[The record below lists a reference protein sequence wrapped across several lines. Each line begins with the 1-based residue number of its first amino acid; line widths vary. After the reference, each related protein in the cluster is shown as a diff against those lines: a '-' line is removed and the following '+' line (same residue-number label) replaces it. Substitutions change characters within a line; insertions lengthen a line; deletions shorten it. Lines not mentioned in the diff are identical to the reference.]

1 MDFHTTW
8 HGMADKSQFSSID
21 IIPQSYWT
29 VEWALINHLFRL
41 SLHDKQFLIKMGQ
54 SKRLKSVDI
63 FDDNLHSIQYSDF
76 FHCRRLDWHS
86 LFASVMN
93 CNYSQVSERG
103 LMNMLLNIE
112 WGSEDYR
119 YLCLTIPFNQNN
131 SSTKMSVTFLK
142 YLFCSV
148 VNSIWD
154 ESHVCSHVNKVHR
167 LSFEKGNPDLI
178 ELSNEI
184 LHP

>member
-86 LFASVMN
+86 I
-93 CNYSQVSERG
+93 G
-103 LMNMLLNIE
+103 